1 MTDAKIKQIVEQV
14 VPLDPNCE
22 PNRRS
27 QTTLR
32 VRLHDYIRSMVAEYP
47 NLFAAQPYD
56 PRTSTEFD
64 PGLQTK

>member
-1 MTDAKIKQIVEQV
+1 MTDATIKKHVEAII
-14 VPLDPNCE
+14 PLDMNCE
-22 PNRRS
+22 PNRRG

-32 VRLHDYIRSMVAEYP
+32 VRLHDHIKRMVAEYP

-56 PRTSTEFD
+56 PRESEEYD